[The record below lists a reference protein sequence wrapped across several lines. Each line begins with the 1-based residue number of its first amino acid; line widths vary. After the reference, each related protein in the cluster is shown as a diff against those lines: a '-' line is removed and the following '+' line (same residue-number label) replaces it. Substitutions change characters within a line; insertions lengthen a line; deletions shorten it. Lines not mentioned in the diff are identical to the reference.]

1 MIMFL
6 LLIKLQTTPKR
17 KAIPINHKKKIIMWK
32 RRFLLRK
39 YYLIKKI
46 KILSEMYQKNKIIK
60 SQKLKVRKSEMSLIR
75 SKKKID

>member
-17 KAIPINHKKKIIMWK
+17 KAIPINQKKKIIMWK
-32 RRFLLRK
+32 RRSLLRK

-46 KILSEMYQKNKIIK
+46 KITSEMYHKKKILK
-60 SQKLKVRKSEMSLIR
+60 SPKLKVGKSEMSLIR